1 LTRLKVV
8 SVLAVAFVLTAF
20 GASSAQAW
28 AGVDI
33 WVTVNCDTSKVVVHG
48 QDNDSHDLAHAHPS
62 TLTFTDSSGE
72 DITGLKGVSFAVT
85 NASDV
90 IATVDVAKFK
100 DATGPFKVH
109 LDADSSVESK
119 GFSTSTCK
127 PPAPTCATKAL
138 EISGTLSDKSIVWT
152 IHNPNSVDVNFAWFL
167 KEQSSQHGTGSV
179 TAGHDATVTT
189 TEVSGTN
196 TLKVV
201 PTAGARF
208 CEAIEKAFA
217 APTPTP
223 TPTSTP
229 EATATPTATATTQPT
244 STTQP
249 TQTAVPSPPETGQG
263 STGSGGDNSFVL
275 VLLATVLG
283 TVVVGG
289 TTLALSRKGS

>member
-33 WVTVNCDTSKVVVHG
+33 SVTVNCDTGKVVVHG
-48 QDNDSHDLAHAHPS
+48 QDNDSHDLAHASPS
-62 TLTFTDSSGE
+62 TLTFTDSSGK
-72 DITGLKGVSFAVT
+72 DVMGLKGVSFAVT
-85 NASDV
+85 HGSDA

-119 GFSTSTCK
+119 EFSTSSCK

-152 IHNPNSVDVNFAWFL
+152 IHNPNGVDVNFGWFL

-179 TAGHDATVTT
+179 TAGHDTTVTT
-189 TEVSGTN
+189 TKISGTN
-196 TLKVV
+196 TLKLV
-201 PTAGARF
+201 PTAGARV

-217 APTPTP
+217 AATPTP

-229 EATATPTATATTQPT
+229 EATATPTATATAQPT
-244 STTQP
+244 STAQP

-263 STGSGGDNSFVL
+263 STGGGGDNSFVL

-283 TVVVGG
+283 TVVIGG